1 MPSQIIEIDQFEAAF
16 SVPANKREE
25 TMRRFSTLMIDA
37 DQLRSCGSNGVV
49 SKAQNAFGE
58 CFAVKRLRASIVDT
72 PLPDIPV
79 AQVSS
84 GAIASF
90 RHEYES
96 QLMVSRLRGFP
107 RLFGYAMAGNEP
119 LIIMEW
125 IEGVS
130 LADAFVQLGMD
141 NKRLTNELSETPAQ
155 PDGDIQQGSITLQPI
170 TYQVDPEVVM
180 VLGAQLFGIL
190 ANLDMLA
197 TRPVHRDISPSNVM
211 IRTNRCSLEDQALQ
225 KDFDLCIIDFGST
238 TLIDEQNPTFTA
250 TTSILRHATPEYA
263 PPEMLTDTLP
273 NILELRQSPTIDVYA
288 VCSILYQALA
298 GHTPYQISRHPGE
311 VPYLLKVH
319 NAIEPLNA
327 SNLVRPTND
336 SQHQEAFL
344 RACTAIMQGLSIEQ
358 SQRPSAA
365 DLRDICLLACEEG
378 PLTARETRASSTEE
392 EQTNDHAFASEA
404 SSASTLITLDAQGD
418 TISVREAS
426 FEHAADPETIV
437 PVNLH
442 EPERLQRDHSHPIHR
457 QPILSRRGFLAL
469 AGCAALAIVG
479 GGAFV
484 ALSNSASNATDA
496 SNAPVS
502 DSANFSSASATATYT
517 GGSLYSARDPE
528 TGLWGYLNA
537 QRQWVIAP
545 AFQTVPGLF
554 VGGLALAK
562 DQQSTLFGYINE
574 QGEWALKP
582 LYLKA
587 NMFGEGKAF
596 VQPSSAASDSLGGW
610 IDTKGNW
617 TIEPTFF
624 GGGVFKQG
632 LATCRTGS
640 DNSSRWGYVDETG
653 AIVIPEQFM
662 DAGSF
667 SDDGLAL
674 AAAHVGQYGWIDR
687 QGAWAIE
694 PQYGKAA
701 SFSEGLAGFMDPFS
715 EKWGYLDTTG
725 TEVIAPVFADA
736 RLFKAGIAACQ
747 DAESKQWGFID
758 KQGAWA
764 IEPKFEHAGDFAH
777 GLAPAQDAETG
788 KFGYIDD
795 TGYWV
800 IPPQYLDV
808 NLNVME

>member
-16 SVPANKREE
+16 SVPADKREE

-37 DQLRSCGSNGVV
+37 GQLRSYGSNGVV
-49 SKAQNAFGE
+49 NKAQNAFGE
-58 CFAVKRLRASIVDT
+58 CFAVKRLRASVNDT

-79 AQVSS
+79 AHASS

-96 QLMVSRLRGFP
+96 QLAVSRLRGFP
-107 RLFGYAMAGNEP
+107 RLFGYAMAGADP

-130 LADAFVQLGMD
+130 LADAFEQLGESD
-141 NKRLTNELSETPAQ
+141 PA
-155 PDGDIQQGSITLQPI
+155 IVTAI
-170 TYQVDPEVVM
+170 
-180 VLGAQLFGIL
+180 GAQLFSIL
-190 ANLDMLA
+190 ANLDMLT

-211 IRTNRCSLEDQALQ
+211 IRTNRRSLSEQAAQ
-225 KDFDLCIIDFGST
+225 KDFDLCLIDFGST

-273 NILELRQSPTIDVYA
+273 NILELRQSPSIDVYA
-288 VCSILYQALA
+288 VCSILYQALT
-298 GHTPYQISRHPGE
+298 GHTPYQISKHPGE
-311 VPYLLKVH
+311 IPYLLKTH
-319 NAIEPLNA
+319 NTVESLNTSSLA
-327 SNLVRPTND
+327 CHAND
-336 SQHQEAFL
+336 PQQQEAL
-344 RACTAIMQGLSIEQ
+344 SRACAAIMQGLSVEQ
-358 SQRPSAA
+358 SNRPSAA
-365 DLRDICLLACEEG
+365 DLRDILLAACG
-378 PLTARETRASSTEE
+378 KAPLVPRGVTASSVERSQVGA
-392 EQTNDHAFASEA
+392 EQHTDEDPSTFEVSPI
-404 SSASTLITLDAQGD
+404 STLVTFDAPGGKA
-418 TISVREAS
+418 SVREAS
-426 FEHAADPETIV
+426 FEHAADPESNESLSHD
-437 PVNLH
+437 PVSSA
-442 EPERLQRDHSHPIHR
+442 SHRP
-457 QPILSRRGFLAL
+457 LFSRRGFLAL
-469 AGCAALAIVG
+469 AGCAIVAIAG
-479 GGAFV
+479 GSAFAV
-484 ALSNSASNATDA
+484 LSNGTNTTTDAEDSPASNSSNSAV
-496 SNAPVS
+496 AP
-502 DSANFSSASATATYT
+502 ATATYT

-545 AFQTVPGLF
+545 TFQTVPGLF
-554 VGGLALAK
+554 VEGLALAK

-574 QGEWALKP
+574 QGEWALTP
-582 LYLKA
+582 LYPKA

-596 VQPSSAASDSLGGW
+596 VQAPTRSGTSLGGW
-610 IDTKGNW
+610 IDTKGEW
-617 TIEPTFF
+617 AIEPAFF

-632 LATCRTGS
+632 LATCRTGN

-653 AIVIPEQFM
+653 VIVIPEQFM

-674 AAAHVGQYGWIDR
+674 AAAHVGQYGWINK
-687 QGAWAIE
+687 QGEWVIE

-715 EKWGYLDTTG
+715 EKWGYLDKTG
-725 TEVIAPVFADA
+725 AEVIAPVFADA
-736 RLFKAGIAACQ
+736 RLFKTGMAACQ
-747 DAESKQWGFID
+747 DAESKLWGFID
-758 KQGAWA
+758 QHGEWT